1 MLNHAYTSMPQQL
14 KRIFLECLTSISKKY
29 YYISIMERKITWT
42 AEKEAENT
50 AKHHISFETARLIFG
65 DIERIER
72 IDNSES
78 NTSGEERWQT
88 IGRVGKLLFVV
99 YMERGDETRLISARK
114 AEKQERRSY
123 NGYYNIDG
131 KGWTKAN

>member
-1 MLNHAYTSMPQQL
+1 
-14 KRIFLECLTSISKKY
+14 LTSISKKY
-29 YYISIMERKITWT
+29 YYIFMAERKIIWT
-42 AEKEAENT
+42 AEKEAENVV
-50 AKHHISFETARLIFG
+50 KHHISFETAQLIFG
-65 DIERIER
+65 DPERIER

-78 NTSGEERWQT
+78 NTLGEERWQT

-114 AEKQERRSY
+114 AEKPERRSY